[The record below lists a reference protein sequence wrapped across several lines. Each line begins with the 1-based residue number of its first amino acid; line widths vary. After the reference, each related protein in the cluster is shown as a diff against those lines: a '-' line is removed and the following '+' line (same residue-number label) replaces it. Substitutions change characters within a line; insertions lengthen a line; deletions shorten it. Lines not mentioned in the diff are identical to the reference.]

1 MTNILKD
8 QMQALGGLMNK
19 NMKESASS
27 TLKTAELE
35 KQHSQEALGQWEQN
49 YNRAKANVDEN
60 IKQQNMTFTI
70 LNGLLAKMNRTTARF
85 ERGLEKWKY
94 EQLAKAAVSFFT
106 QVAGI
111 LGGNAPDFDDA
122 AETVDEIAEAAKFLP
137 ALWEMIQTI
146 LDTFVSIQ
154 KHDSSSF
161 DNLEFQPTYNFDRAL
176 QQSTYFLER
185 ANDFDEI
192 KLTAD
197 IVLTRIDEKTDF
209 GVDGLED
216 LRKLMANIAIK
227 GERFV
232 DQVCT
237 YSHGKELCYNTK
249 QVLCNSLREND
260 LSSHRFAQANLAG
273 GIHRIAETYQ
283 KRVFVK
289 NSQKLSH

>member
-137 ALWEMIQTI
+137 ALW
-146 LDTFVSIQ
+146 
-154 KHDSSSF
+154 
-161 DNLEFQPTYNFDRAL
+161 
-176 QQSTYFLER
+176 
-185 ANDFDEI
+185 
-192 KLTAD
+192 
-197 IVLTRIDEKTDF
+197 
-209 GVDGLED
+209 
-216 LRKLMANIAIK
+216 
-227 GERFV
+227 
-232 DQVCT
+232 
-237 YSHGKELCYNTK
+237 
-249 QVLCNSLREND
+249 
-260 LSSHRFAQANLAG
+260 
-273 GIHRIAETYQ
+273 
-283 KRVFVK
+283 
-289 NSQKLSH
+289 